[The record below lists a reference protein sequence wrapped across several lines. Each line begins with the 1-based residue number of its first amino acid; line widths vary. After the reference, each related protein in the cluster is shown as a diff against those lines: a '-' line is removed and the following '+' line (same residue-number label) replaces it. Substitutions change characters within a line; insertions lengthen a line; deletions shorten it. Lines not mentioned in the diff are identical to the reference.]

1 MRTNARPVLPQR
13 KAGRRLSGMAK
24 ETDSGDT
31 QFGVLLGWESAPAG
45 ERIALKLQSTRK
57 VVESSEDVHEFR
69 YFLSKEQAVQLG
81 NYLYRLAG
89 ETAPT
94 RKKRGFIE
102 RLMGG

>member
-1 MRTNARPVLPQR
+1 M
-13 KAGRRLSGMAK
+13 AGRSLLGMAK

-45 ERIALKLQSTRK
+45 ERIALNLQSTRK
-57 VVESSEDVHEFR
+57 MVESAEDVHEFR

-94 RKKRGFIE
+94 RKKRGLIE
-102 RLMGG
+102 RLLGG